1 MISTFLRAIATAA
14 LLLVPQTG
22 WSVFDPVNDDTDIFL
37 ANPAFNAE
45 RPNVLIFIDNTANWN
60 QAFDTE
66 KAGLLSVFGQLTD
79 SFNVGIAM
87 FVETGGGNDNIDGA
101 YVRFGVRQM
110 TTTNKTAL
118 SSLVSGLDKLGDK
131 GNNATY
137 SLAMGEM
144 YRYFAGVASYSGY
157 GKVKRD
163 YAGNTA
169 NNAAAANLPGNPFT
183 SAASTTYVSPIVN
196 GCQRNFIIFISNGP
210 AGDNSSSLSIAQ
222 GQLAALVGKNPPD
235 TLTIN
240 PNGEQGLW
248 SDEYAKFMSNSDCN
262 ATFDG
267 VQNVYTYTLDV
278 LPGSSGQGPSHTAQL
293 QSMASSGKG
302 KYFPI
307 TDVSTTT
314 QFTAAVNAIFQEVQ
328 AVNSVFAST
337 TLPVSVN
344 VRGTNLN
351 QVYIGVFRPDPNKSP
366 RWLGNLKLYRLGLNT
381 ANNTLFL
388 ADANGN
394 AAENSSTG
402 FITGSAVSYWTSSS
416 TYWGFRDPTLNG
428 IGGSSD
434 SPDGDL
440 VEKGGTAQRVRI
452 AYPSDQSTR
461 KLYTCVN
468 ATHDGLCASNASLSG
483 TPFNNTNV
491 TAADLGAFTTYSVSS
506 LTSSTT
512 TATLVLGAAPNPVW
526 AAGDQIKVEGAT
538 PAVYNGR
545 YSLVS
550 VNNGTFTYTY
560 TLPSAPDS
568 TAAQA
573 AATNHGLQTGDLIT
587 ITGAGVFNVTDATV
601 SRLGADS
608 FQYSVTG
615 ASSFVNSGISA
626 TGKKSVTSVSGSG
639 NLATAVVSGHGYAT
653 GNSITIAGANETAFN
668 KTANITV
675 LDANSFTYS
684 TSPDVISGASN
695 TAKVT
700 ATAHN
705 VSTNQAVRI
714 IGDSVSTYNTQVT
727 ATKIDANTFTFPST
741 EVLSGAGGTVGLKI
755 TNFSHPTSGSGNGT
769 GCGARDVLTVTL
781 ESSHNITGPFPY
793 TIVIAGGTNEGV
805 GKDFT
810 LYNGTWTLTAQ
821 SDAPT
826 SPGNT
831 FIITQTTTTNSSP
844 VGSCN
849 FDSGGTGAPSG
860 MIIAGKSVTAINPV
874 VSATGTITSSK
885 PVTVSSIT
893 ALTNATGAI
902 TAGRTTDANNSIRDQ
917 IIAWVRGADNRDD
930 EDPVTTPAGSDI
942 RPSVH
947 GDVLHSRPGVV
958 NYNRYGDDDDI
969 YAFYGANDGIFRAL
983 KAGIAPHTSGPD
995 TAILPGSERWGFIAR
1010 EFLGRLKRLREQ
1022 SPTVSNLNQKD
1033 YFADGSIGIYFKDVA
1048 GTGNVASPGAGT
1060 VTGVIGDNSGDKV
1073 YLYMS
1078 MRRGGDFIYALD
1090 VTDPGNPK
1098 LLWRKGFGDAGWEQL
1113 GMTWSEPKIAKVQV
1127 NLGNAGNPENVV
1139 LIFGAGYDD
1148 TVEDVNRCLLNQS
1161 TLTNIQVKAIGT
1173 GTVTYTSAGTCT
1185 IANPTGSPTTVSR
1198 TTGRGILVVDAFS
1211 GNVVWQASAGVTS
1224 SVASPSNPTVAPRKL
1239 NVPDM
1244 TCAIPSDVTVLD
1256 KNRDGFADRLYV
1268 GDTCG
1273 QVWRA
1278 DITAA
1283 SIDEW
1288 SVTKVAAIS
1297 SSTDTDIA
1305 NKRKFLFPPDLVF
1318 GTDASGNYTA
1328 VLIGSGDRE
1337 HPFDTT
1343 VANRFYMFKDR
1354 NSSDPGNPE
1363 TGALNSTS
1371 VKISGFS
1378 PAPSGSPYS
1387 DSSVFDATNVIVNGT
1402 DPLGLNGWKVSLAA
1416 GEKVVSSATTVSGTT
1431 FFNTN
1436 QPSSAAGG
1444 GSCGSNLGI
1453 ARQYLIGFADASATT
1468 DLNGTGGITL
1478 ADRSM
1483 IHSGGGYLPS
1493 PVPLV
1498 VDINGTKQQ
1507 GVCSGVS
1514 CLTPPGLTL
1523 ERRTRTYWYKELD

>member
-1 MISTFLRAIATAA
+1 MTTSTFLRAIATAA
-14 LLLVPQTG
+14 LLLVPQIG

-37 ANPAFNAE
+37 ANPAFSAE

-60 QAFDTE
+60 TAFQTE
-66 KAGLLSVFGQLTD
+66 KDGLISVFSGLTD
-79 SFNVGIAM
+79 AYNVGIAM
-87 FVETGGGNDNIDGA
+87 FVETGGGNDSVDGG
-101 YVRFGVRQM
+101 YIRFGIRQM
-110 TTTNKTAL
+110 TATNKSAL
-118 SSLVSGLDKLGDK
+118 STMVYNLDRLGDK
-131 GNNATY
+131 SNNAVY

-144 YRYFAGVASYSGY
+144 YRYFAGVASNSGY

-163 YAGNTA
+163 YAGNSA
-169 NNAAAANLPGNPFT
+169 NNPAAANLPRNPFT

-210 AGDNSSSLSIAQ
+210 AGDNSSSLSEAQ
-222 GQLAALVGKNPPD
+222 SHLATLVGKNPPD
-235 TLTIN
+235 TLTIS

-262 ATFDG
+262 ANFDG

-278 LPGSSGQGPSHTAQL
+278 LPAASGQGPSHTAQL

-307 TDVSTTT
+307 TDTSNTT
-314 QFTAAVNAIFQEVQ
+314 QFTAALNAIFQEVQ

-351 QVYIGVFRPDPNKSP
+351 QVYIGVFRPDSNKSP

-388 ADANGN
+388 ADSNGN

-402 FITGSAVSYWTSSS
+402 FITGSAVSYWTSGS

-440 VEKGGTAQRVRI
+440 VEKGGTAQKVRI
-452 AYPSDQSTR
+452 AYPSDQATR

-468 ATHDGLCASNASLSG
+468 ATQDGLCASTASLSS

-491 TAADLGAFTTYSVSS
+491 TAGDLNAFTTYAVSS
-506 LTSSTT
+506 IGTSGSQPQV
-512 TATLVLGAAPNPVW
+512 ATLTLAAAPSPAW
-526 AAGDQIKVEGAT
+526 AAGNQIKVEGAT
-538 PAVYNGR
+538 PAVYNG
-545 YSLVS
+545 LFPLDTAD
-550 VNNGTFTYTY
+550 NTTFTYTY
-560 TLPSAPDS
+560 TLPSAPDAS
-568 TAAQA
+568 SAEA
-573 AATNHGLQTGDLIT
+573 AATGHGLQTGDLVSIT
-587 ITGAGVFNVTDATV
+587 VSGAGAAFSVTDASVVRLGPNSFRYTV
-601 SRLGADS
+601 SGA
-608 FQYSVTG
+608 TG
-615 ASSFVNSGISA
+615 STSSGITA
-626 TGKKSVTSVSGSG
+626 TGKKSITSVSGSG
-639 NLATAVVSGHGYAT
+639 NLATAVVAGHGYST
-653 GNSITIAGANETAFN
+653 GNTVTISGANESAFDKIN
-668 KTANITV
+668 VTITV
-675 LDANSFTYS
+675 VDANSFTYS
-684 TSPDVISGASN
+684 TSPDVITGASN

-705 VSTNQAVRI
+705 VSTNQAIRI
-714 IGDSVSTYNTQVT
+714 TGNSISSYNGLFT
-727 ATKIDANTFTFPST
+727 ATKLDDNSLTFPST
-741 EVLSGAGGTVGLKI
+741 EVLSGAGGVVGLQVV
-755 TNFSHPTSGSGNGT
+755 NFSHPTTGSSASRN
-769 GCGARDVLTVTL
+769 VLTVAT
-781 ESSHNITGPFPY
+781 EAAHNISGPFPY
-793 TIVIAGGTNEGV
+793 SITITGATGGFAV
-805 GKDFT
+805 
-810 LYNGTWTLTAQ
+810 YNGTWSIA
-821 SDAPT
+821 SSADVP
-826 SPGNT
+826 S
-831 FIITQTTTTNSSP
+831 TTTFRITNATFNT
-844 VGSCN
+844 GSN
-849 FDSGGTGAPSG
+849 GAPGGTV
-860 MIIAGKSVTAINPV
+860 IAGKPITTVNPV
-874 VSATGTITSSK
+874 VSATGTILSEKS
-885 PVTVSSIT
+885 VTVQSIT
-893 ALTNATGAI
+893 SATNATGAI
-902 TAGRTTDANNSIRDQ
+902 TAGRPADSSVTVRDQ

-942 RPSVH
+942 RPSIH
-947 GDVLHSRPGVV
+947 GDVLHSRPAVV

-969 YAFYGANDGIFRAL
+969 YAFYGGNDGIFRAL
-983 KAGIAPHTSGPD
+983 KAGIANHATGPD
-995 TAILPGSERWGFIAR
+995 TAINPGSERWGFIGR
-1010 EFLGRLKRLREQ
+1010 EFFGKLKRLREQ
-1022 SPTVSNLNQKD
+1022 SPAISALTQKD
-1033 YFADGSIGIYFKDVA
+1033 YFADGSIGVYLKDVA
-1048 GTGNVASPGAGT
+1048 GTGNVAAPGPGT
-1060 VTGVIGDNSGDKV
+1060 VSGVIGDNSADKV
-1073 YLYMS
+1073 YLYIS
-1078 MRRGGDFIYALD
+1078 MRRGGDFLYALD
-1090 VTDPGNPK
+1090 VTDPANPK

-1127 NLGNAGNPENVV
+1127 DLGNPGNPENIVV
-1139 LIFGAGYDD
+1139 IFGAGYDN

-1161 TLTNIQVKAIGT
+1161 TLTNVQVKAIGT
-1173 GTVTYTSAGTCT
+1173 GTVTYTSDGTCT
-1185 IANPTGSPTTVSR
+1185 IASPTGSPTTVSR
-1198 TTGRGILVVDAFS
+1198 TRGRGILVVDAFT

-1224 SVASPSNPTVAPRKL
+1224 SAASTSNPTLAPRKL
-1239 NVPDM
+1239 QVPDM
-1244 TCAIPSDVTVLD
+1244 SCAIPSDATVLD
-1256 KNRDGFADRLYV
+1256 KNRDGFADRIYV

-1278 DITAA
+1278 DITG
-1283 SIDEW
+1283 SNIDEW
-1288 SVTKVAAIS
+1288 SVTKIAAIS

-1363 TGALNSTS
+1363 TGAFNSTS

-1378 PAPSGSPYS
+1378 PAPSGSPDT
-1387 DSSVFDATNVIVNGT
+1387 DSTVFDATNAIVDGT
-1402 DPLGLNGWKVSLAA
+1402 DPLGLNGWKVRLAS

-1436 QPSSAAGG
+1436 QPSSSAGG

-1453 ARQYLIGFADASATT
+1453 ARQYLIGFADASATI

>member
-1 MISTFLRAIATAA
+1 MLDAERKKKGDAMTTSTFLRAIAAAA
-14 LLLVPQTG
+14 LLLVPQIG

-37 ANPAFNAE
+37 ANPAFSAQ

-66 KAGLLSVFGQLTD
+66 KAGLISVFNGLTD
-79 SFNVGIAM
+79 AYNVGIAM
-87 FVETGGGNDNIDGA
+87 FVETGGGNDNVDGA

-110 TTTNKTAL
+110 TATNNAAL
-118 SSLVSGLDKLGDK
+118 SGMVNALDKLGDK

-144 YRYFAGVASYSGY
+144 YRYFAGVASVSGY

-169 NNAAAANLPGNPFT
+169 NNPPAAGLPGNPFT
-183 SAASTTYVSPIVN
+183 SAASTSYVSPIVN

-210 AGDNSSSLSIAQ
+210 AGDNSSSLSAAQ
-222 GQLAALVGKNPPD
+222 AHLATLVGKNPPD
-235 TLTIN
+235 TLTIS

-262 ATFDG
+262 ANFDG
-267 VQNVYTYTLDV
+267 VQNVYTYALDV
-278 LPGSSGQGPSHTAQL
+278 LPRSTGQGPSHTAQL

-302 KYFPI
+302 KYFAI
-307 TDVSTTT
+307 TDTSNTT
-314 QFTAAVNAIFQEVQ
+314 QFTMALNAIFQEVQ

-351 QVYIGVFRPDPNKSP
+351 QVYIGVFRPDTNKSP

-416 TYWGFRDPTLNG
+416 TYWGFRDPTQNG

-468 ATHDGLCASNASLSG
+468 STHDGLCAGNASLSS

-491 TAADLGAFTTYSVSS
+491 TAADLGAFTTYNVSS

-512 TATLVLGAAPNPVW
+512 TATLVLAAAPNPVW

-538 PAVYNGR
+538 PAVYNGT
-545 YSLVS
+545 YSLAS
-550 VNNGTFTYTY
+550 ANNGTATYTY

-568 TAAQA
+568 SAAQA
-573 AATNHGLQTGDLIT
+573 AATNHGLQTGDLVT
-587 ITGAGVFNVTDATV
+587 ITGAGSFNATDASVT
-601 SRLGADS
+601 RIDANT
-608 FQYSVTG
+608 FRYSVVGTG
-615 ASSFVNSGISA
+615 SVSGGISA

-639 NLATAVVSGHGYAT
+639 NLATAVVAGHGYST
-653 GNSITIAGANETAFN
+653 GNSITIAGANETAFD
-668 KTANITV
+668 KTASITV
-675 LDANSFTYS
+675 VDANSFTYS
-684 TSPDVISGASN
+684 TSPDVITGASN

-700 ATAHN
+700 AAGHN
-705 VSTNQAVRI
+705 VSTNQTIRI
-714 IGDSVSTYNTQVT
+714 TGDSVATYNGQFVVT
-727 ATKIDANTFTFPST
+727 VLDANTFTFPST
-741 EVLSGAGGTVGLKI
+741 ELLSGAGGTVGLLV
-755 TNFSHPTSGSGNGT
+755 TNFNHPTTGSSAGRN
-769 GCGARDVLTVTL
+769 VLTVTT
-781 ESSHNITGPFPY
+781 EASHNISGPFPY
-793 TIVIAGGTNEGV
+793 SITVTGATGGFAVYNGSWSIASVADVPSTTTFRITNATFNTGSNGAPGGTV
-805 GKDFT
+805 
-810 LYNGTWTLTAQ
+810 
-821 SDAPT
+821 
-826 SPGNT
+826 
-831 FIITQTTTTNSSP
+831 
-844 VGSCN
+844 V
-849 FDSGGTGAPSG
+849 
-860 MIIAGKSVTAINPV
+860 AGKLITTINPV
-874 VSATGTITSSK
+874 VTATGTITAAKS
-885 PVTVSSIT
+885 VTVSSIT
-893 ALTNATGAI
+893 ALTNASGAI
-902 TAGRTTDANNSIRDQ
+902 TAGRAIDGNNTIRDQ

-958 NYNRYGDDDDI
+958 NYNRYGDDNDI

-983 KAGIAPHTSGPD
+983 KAGIANHTTGPD
-995 TAILPGSERWGFIAR
+995 TGINPGSERWGFIAR
-1010 EFLGRLKRLREQ
+1010 EFLDRLKRLREQ
-1022 SPTVSNLNQKD
+1022 SPTISNANQKD
-1033 YFADGSIGIYFKDVA
+1033 YFADGSIGIYLKDVP

-1060 VTGVIGDNSGDKV
+1060 VSGVIGDNSADKV

-1078 MRRGGDFIYALD
+1078 MRRGGDFMYALD

-1098 LLWRKGFGDAGWEQL
+1098 LLWRKGFGDTGWEQL

-1127 NLGNAGNPENVV
+1127 NLGNPANPENVV

-1148 TVEDVNRCLLNQS
+1148 TVEDVNRCLLNQA
-1161 TLTNIQVKAIGT
+1161 TLINIQVKAIGT

-1198 TTGRGILVVDAFS
+1198 TRGRGILVVDAFN
-1211 GNVVWQASAGVTS
+1211 GNVVWQASAAVTS
-1224 SVASPSNPTVAPRKL
+1224 SAASTSNPTLAPRKL
-1239 NVPDM
+1239 SVPDM
-1244 TCAIPSDVTVLD
+1244 SCAIPSDVTVLD
-1256 KNRDGFADRLYV
+1256 KNRDGFADRIYA

-1278 DITAA
+1278 DITG
-1283 SIDEW
+1283 SNIDEW
-1288 SVTKVAAIS
+1288 SVTKIAAIS
-1297 SSTDTDIA
+1297 SSTNTDIA

-1328 VLIGSGDRE
+1328 VLVGSGDRE

-1354 NSSDPGNPE
+1354 NSSDPGSPE
-1363 TGALNSTS
+1363 TGAFNSTS

-1387 DSSVFDATNVIVNGT
+1387 DSSVFDATNVIVDGT
-1402 DPLGLNGWKVSLAA
+1402 DPLGLNGWKVSLAS

-1436 QPSSAAGG
+1436 QPSSSAGG

-1453 ARQYLIGFADASATT
+1453 ARQYLIGFADASATI

-1483 IHSGGGYLPS
+1483 IHAGGGYLPS

-1507 GVCSGVS
+1507 GVCSGTS

-1523 ERRTRTYWYKELD
+1523 ERRTRSYWYKELD